1 MQIGQFILGAIA
13 VWRITH
19 LLAFEE
25 GPGAIL
31 EKLRQRIKPGFWGK
45 VFECF
50 YCLSLWV
57 AAPFALLIAQGWRER
72 AILWPALSGGAI
84 LLERLSAGTPAV
96 APGYYAEDPAPE
108 HAVAEDPAPVIEAEE
123 KDVLR

>member
-1 MQIGQFILGAIA
+1 MPIYQFILGAIA
-13 VWRITH
+13 AWRITH

-25 GPGAIL
+25 GPGALL
-31 EKLRQRIKPGFWGK
+31 ESLRRRIKPGFWGK

-57 AAPFALLIAQGWRER
+57 AAPIALLIAQGWRER

-84 LLERLSAGTPAV
+84 LVERFNAGAPAM
-96 APGYYAEDPAPE
+96 APSYYTEDAAPE
-108 HAVAEDPAPVIEAEE
+108 NPDVETQAEE
-123 KDVLR
+123 QDVLR

>member
-1 MQIGQFILGAIA
+1 MQFFQFILGAIA
-13 VWRITH
+13 VWRVTY
-19 LLAFEE
+19 LLAFED
-25 GPGAIL
+25 GPGAL
-31 EKLRQRIKPGFWGK
+31 LKKLRNRAEPSFWGK

-57 AAPFALLIAQGWRER
+57 AAPFALLIASGWRER

-84 LLERLSAGTPAV
+84 LLERLSARAPVV
-96 APGYYAEDPAPE
+96 APGYYAEDPPTQ
-108 HAVAEDPAPVIEAEE
+108 VEAEE